1 MIVCLAF
8 VERARSPLGLWL
20 VIGSMALTALA
31 LVGWF
36 AARGR
41 RESVPVIPE
50 AQQVSRHVTVRPDVA
65 HATEFRRDRSGVVN
79 TTILPHPD
87 DAPLALLE
95 FDDASATV
103 AVRSP
108 ENIIGR
114 HTSVDIRIPDVRVS
128 RRHAKLSSRPGGEFE
143 IRNLTADRPEPNPMR
158 INGDHVEHARLRD
171 GDVVDLGGVIF
182 RFKQAAIG
190 LRTGASR
197 SERHP

>member
-1 MIVCLAF
+1 MVVCLAF
-8 VERARSPLGLWL
+8 FERARLPLGLWL
-20 VIGSMALTALA
+20 VIGSLALTALA

-36 AARGR
+36 AARAR
-41 RESVPVIPE
+41 REPVPIMPE
-50 AQQVSRHVTVRPDVA
+50 AQPVTHHVTVRPDVA
-65 HATEFRRDRSGVVN
+65 HATELRLDRSGVMNATVM
-79 TTILPHPD
+79 PHPD

-108 ENIIGR
+108 ENVIGR

-128 RRHAKLSSRPGGEFE
+128 RQHATLCVGPGGAFE
-143 IRNLTADRPEPNPMR
+143 IRNLTADRSDPNPMR
-158 INGDHVEHARLRD
+158 INGEHVEHARLRD
-171 GDVVDLGGVIF
+171 GDEVDLGGVTF
-182 RFKQAAIG
+182 RFKQAAHG